1 MPKVKYT
8 RERGLF
14 QTTGQGIELTGG
26 RVVNSTSATVS
37 AAGPSSPDVSG
48 VNVLLVDTTS
58 NNVTLGGL
66 TGGVAGQVVHII
78 KTVAANNLVL
88 EDEEGDAQDF
98 MLKADTTLAAQ
109 PGMFTCVY
117 DGSNW
122 QVLISGV
129 LS

>member
-26 RVVNSTSATVS
+26 RVVSSTSATVT

-66 TGGVAGQVVHII
+66 TGGVAGQVVHIV
-78 KTVAANNLVL
+78 KTVATNNLIL

-98 MLKADTTLAAQ
+98 LLKADTTLTGQ

-117 DGSNW
+117 DGSKW
-122 QVLISGV
+122 QVLISG
-129 LS
+129 S

>member
-26 RVVNSTSATVS
+26 RVVSSTSATVT

-66 TGGVAGQVVHII
+66 TGGVAGQVLHIV

-88 EDEEGDAQDF
+88 ENSEGDAQDF
-98 MLKADTTLAAQ
+98 LLAGDTTMTAV

-117 DGSNW
+117 TGSNW
-122 QVLISGV
+122 SVLVSGD

>member
-8 RERGLF
+8 KERGLF

-26 RVVNSTSATVS
+26 RVINSTSAAVT
-37 AAGPSSPDVSG
+37 AAGPSSPDVSN
-48 VNVLLVDTTS
+48 VNVLLVNTTD

-66 TGGVAGQVVHII
+66 TGGVTGQVVHIV

-88 EDEEGDAQDF
+88 EDEEGDAQNF
-98 MLKADTTLAAQ
+98 ILKADTTLEAEA
-109 PGMFTCVY
+109 GVFTCVY

-122 QVLISGV
+122 QVLVTGV
-129 LS
+129 LT

>member
-26 RVVNSTSATVS
+26 RVVSSTSATVT

-98 MLKADTTLAAQ
+98 ILKADTTLEAET
-109 PGMFTCVY
+109 GVFTCVY

-122 QVLISGV
+122 QVLITGV
-129 LS
+129 LT